1 MHTHMHTHMQTNT
14 HMHIQEHTHKHTQN
28 TERERERDLVEH
40 LKEALF
46 EVSHFLQGILVA
58 LHCRHGELCR
68 DYETMPAKTSL
79 VNYYVHR
86 KLLFT

>member
-1 MHTHMHTHMQTNT
+1 MWS
-14 HMHIQEHTHKHTQN
+14 ESARERERERERERLRERE

-79 VNYYVHR
+79 VNYYLHR
-86 KLLFT
+86 KLLFA